1 MKTSRK
7 SFLNL
12 FASIAR
18 HIRPDFL
25 FPVFLF
31 DLLDFPLKIEYL
43 RNPKFATFFREK
55 CRFGP
60 VAQLG
65 ERTVRIR
72 EVRGFDPLQVHHM
85 DIGRTPIIS
94 KAALLYWC
102 GSDVKTK
109 DGCQRLNAI
118 DSRPFLLFY
127 YKYYF
132 GSSSFFCA
140 LSKNLG
146 NTFIRRWPKGI
157 IIFLSIFSIFSPLST
172 LYHVL

>member
-1 MKTSRK
+1 MTVC
-7 SFLNL
+7 
-12 FASIAR
+12 AR
-18 HIRPDFL
+18 RSSHG
-25 FPVFLF
+25 
-31 DLLDFPLKIEYL
+31 
-43 RNPKFATFFREK
+43 NA
-55 CRFGP
+55 FG
-60 VAQLG
+60 
-65 ERTVRIR
+65 
-72 EVRGFDPLQVHHM
+72 RGFDSPRLHQM

-118 DSRPFLLFY
+118 DSRPFLLSY

-157 IIFLSIFSIFSPLST
+157 IIIYFTTMDIPAKIGLIKS
-172 LYHVL
+172 V